1 MLKLFIRDSLIYTI
15 PYVISRAFSIF
26 LIPLYTRVMSPA
38 DYGSLDMIL
47 MFSSFAGV
55 TISLEIAQAVARFF
69 PDEKTTDRKNI
80 IFSTAFF
87 FVIAT
92 NTLFCAACLLW
103 SGKLSELIIGR
114 RGTET
119 TFYSCIIYIW
129 GTNVFYFLQNQLR
142 WQLKSREYA
151 MVSLISSLIMASV
164 SVYFAYILKLGLIG
178 VLTGMITG
186 SIAGL
191 LIDIFLLR
199 KSFCLKFNKSYFKEM
214 LAFSIP
220 LVPSGISV
228 FLSLYIDR
236 LMIKNYLGLEEVG
249 IYGIACRISSI
260 VGLVMAG
267 IQSALTPLIYNHYKN
282 ADTPKQIADIFR
294 IFILSAL
301 FIFMILS
308 LFSPEIIRLM
318 TTPEYYSADGIVM
331 IMVPAVILSQMYI
344 FAPGIDISKKTYLI
358 FIINF
363 TGALFNIILNFILI
377 PSLGIKGAALAKV
390 AGYGCIFCAYLYFS
404 QSLYKVPHR
413 WMPLIATVLSVVF
426 VTILS
431 SKYQLNLALKF
442 SILVVV
448 PVFSLSYGFISKKD
462 VVRIYDRFQK

>member
-1 MLKLFIRDSLIYTI
+1 
-15 PYVISRAFSIF
+15 
-26 LIPLYTRVMSPA
+26 
-38 DYGSLDMIL
+38 
-47 MFSSFAGV
+47 
-55 TISLEIAQAVARFF
+55 
-69 PDEKTTDRKNI
+69 
-80 IFSTAFF
+80 
-87 FVIAT
+87 
-92 NTLFCAACLLW
+92 
-103 SGKLSELIIGR
+103 
-114 RGTET
+114 
-119 TFYSCIIYIW
+119 
-129 GTNVFYFLQNQLR
+129 
-142 WQLKSREYA
+142 
-151 MVSLISSLIMASV
+151 
-164 SVYFAYILKLGLIG
+164 
-178 VLTGMITG
+178 
-186 SIAGL
+186 
-191 LIDIFLLR
+191 
-199 KSFCLKFNKSYFKEM
+199 M